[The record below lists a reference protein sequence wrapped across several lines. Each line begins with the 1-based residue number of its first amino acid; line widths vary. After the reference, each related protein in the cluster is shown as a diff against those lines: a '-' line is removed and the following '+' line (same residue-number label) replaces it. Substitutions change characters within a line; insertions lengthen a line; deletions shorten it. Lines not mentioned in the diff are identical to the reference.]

1 MDRPSWDTPEY
12 RKQLAKG
19 MLADSLRGTAW
30 VLFISIAITAIVIGG
45 IYALSE
51 WLK

>member
-1 MDRPSWDTPEY
+1 MAGEPWNTPEY

-19 MLADSLRGTAW
+19 YTAESLRGTAW
-30 VLFISIAITAIVIGG
+30 VLFISIAITAIVVGG
-45 IYALSE
+45 IYALKE